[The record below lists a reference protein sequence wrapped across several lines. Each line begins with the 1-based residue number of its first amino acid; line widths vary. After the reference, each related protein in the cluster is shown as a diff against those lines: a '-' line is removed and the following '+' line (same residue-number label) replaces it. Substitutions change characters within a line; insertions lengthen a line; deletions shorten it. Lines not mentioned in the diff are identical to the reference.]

1 MAKAFTI
8 WRTTASTAGLAEM
21 HRRVLCDKKSS
32 NLAALVM
39 AAWIAATASV
49 EAANAVVIGDQQAQ
63 FRNAVK
69 VLEVASDTERH
80 SSINSVKIKAPPEF
94 YRLARAFHED
104 SRMDAKDEREWIAT
118 ALEFLDAPSRQ
129 VVKQFLTDL
138 LRQNPS
144 EADLQELWNSTEA
157 DYFIVGHDGY
167 EAMRHFLTTIRDQI
181 E

>member
-1 MAKAFTI
+1 LTDY
-8 WRTTASTAGLAEM
+8 RTNSAWATGLAEM
-21 HRRVLCDKKSS
+21 QRRVLCDKHL
-32 NLAALVM
+32 NIAALVM

-94 YRLARAFHED
+94 YRLAQAFHED

-138 LRQNPS
+138 LRQSPS

>member
-1 MAKAFTI
+1 M
-8 WRTTASTAGLAEM
+8 R
-21 HRRVLCDKKSS
+21 RRVLCDKQL
-32 NLAALVM
+32 NLAALVLAAWM
-39 AAWIAATASV
+39 AATGSV
-49 EAANAVVIGDQQAQ
+49 EAAKAIVVDGQQAQ

-69 VLEVASDTERH
+69 VLEVASDSERH
-80 SSINSVKIKAPPEF
+80 SSITSVKIKAPPEF
-94 YRLARAFHED
+94 YRLARACHED
-104 SRMDAKDEREWIAT
+104 SLMDAKDEREWIAT

-167 EAMRHFLTTIRDQI
+167 EAMRHFLATVRDQI

>member
-1 MAKAFTI
+1 MKTVE
-8 WRTTASTAGLAEM
+8 WRRKT
-21 HRRVLCDKKSS
+21 
-32 NLAALVM
+32 
-39 AAWIAATASV
+39 
-49 EAANAVVIGDQQAQ
+49 
-63 FRNAVK
+63 
-69 VLEVASDTERH
+69 
-80 SSINSVKIKAPPEF
+80 
-94 YRLARAFHED
+94 
-104 SRMDAKDEREWIAT
+104 REWIAT

-144 EADLQELWNSTEA
+144 EAGLQELWNSTEA